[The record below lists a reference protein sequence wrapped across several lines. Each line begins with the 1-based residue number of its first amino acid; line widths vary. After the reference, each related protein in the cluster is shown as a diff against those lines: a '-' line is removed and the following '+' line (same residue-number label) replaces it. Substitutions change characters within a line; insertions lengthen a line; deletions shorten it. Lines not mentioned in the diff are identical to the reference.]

1 MADFLTDKLYN
12 YTNDLSNQFASAGI
26 TPKIISIGNESE
38 FLCVS
43 VF

>member
-1 MADFLTDKLYN
+1 MTDLRIDKLYN

-38 FLCVS
+38 HL
-43 VF
+43 

>member
-1 MADFLTDKLYN
+1 MADFLADKLYN

-38 FLCVS
+38 HL
-43 VF
+43 